1 MNFLDRYY
9 STKLNQ
15 DEAYYLNNPIA
26 PKEIDVIKYLPP
38 HPPQKKKNQ
47 SPGPCGVTVEF
58 YPNLKE

>member
-38 HPPQKKKNQ
+38 HPPQKKKTKAQ
-47 SPGPCGVTVEF
+47 DHVV
-58 YPNLKE
+58 LL